1 MLSSRRTDISCGPG
15 VEKFAMSFSVH
26 TNKDNVVYLCFAG
39 YVCLASV
46 VWCCAL
52 VACLWVCVLV
62 YEVFRVCVCVCCNAF
77 KGVCVSLC
85 SKVCM
90 CCVLCVLCVSLC
102 EGCGVCVSTFKL
114 V

>member
-15 VEKFAMSFSVH
+15 VEKFDMSFSVH
-26 TNKDNVVYLCFAG
+26 TNKDNVVCLCCAG
-39 YVCLASV
+39 YVCLAGV

-62 YEVFRVCVCVCCNAF
+62 YAVFSVCVCCSAF
-77 KGVCVSLC
+77 KGVCVSLF
-85 SKVCM
+85 KGV
-90 CCVLCVLCVSLC
+90 CVLCQSRVPWEWV
-102 EGCGVCVSTFKL
+102 EHVIQISTF